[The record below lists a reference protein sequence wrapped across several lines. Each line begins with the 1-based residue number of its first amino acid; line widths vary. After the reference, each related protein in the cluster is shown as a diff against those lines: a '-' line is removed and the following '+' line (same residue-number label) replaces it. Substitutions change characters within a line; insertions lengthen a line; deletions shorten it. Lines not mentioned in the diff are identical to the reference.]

1 MANPTVAM
9 LVSSIL
15 LLIVMD
21 GVGQM
26 GTKSE
31 VTAAAAAPH
40 LLHIKPFTF
49 AHELLCCQC

>member
-9 LVSSIL
+9 FVSSIL

-26 GTKSE
+26 GAKS
-31 VTAAAAAPH
+31 
-40 LLHIKPFTF
+40 
-49 AHELLCCQC
+49 